1 MHALLYDWDY
11 ANSVSAMPAVRLD
24 ERDILYA
31 WRMDGR
37 CVLKSWTKEALR
49 AVVIN
54 EFSPNI
60 SGVKTRNHLTEVHAP
75 GVMQRCK
82 RIHHPPCNP
91 DFVQSDFQLFTALKK
106 HSQRIIMVETFE
118 NNTEGTSQSSCG
130 YT

>member
-1 MHALLYDWDY
+1 
-11 ANSVSAMPAVRLD
+11 MPAVRLD
-24 ERDILYA
+24 ERDILCA
-31 WRMDGR
+31 SRMDGR

-54 EFSPNI
+54 EISPNT
-60 SGVKTRNHLTEVHAP
+60 SGVNMRNHIMEVHAP

-91 DFVQSDFQLFTALKK
+91 DFAQSDFQLFTAFKK
-106 HSQRIIMVETFE
+106 HPQRIIIFETFE